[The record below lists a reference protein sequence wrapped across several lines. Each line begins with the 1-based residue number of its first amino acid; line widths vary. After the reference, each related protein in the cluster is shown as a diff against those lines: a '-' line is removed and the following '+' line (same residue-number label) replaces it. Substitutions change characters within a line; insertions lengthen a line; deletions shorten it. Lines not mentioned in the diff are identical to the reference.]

1 MTDALHRLITFRQ
14 YRKRALA
21 LCLAP
26 VALVFVARWMIAA
39 PLDAA
44 GSFASLPSED
54 AAAPIAAPPG
64 APDPPAPLD
73 ESATAWPLDPL
84 EGPRAKQLLNGA
96 LADLVDRLESLSGYE
111 ATIWRHERVNGR
123 WLMEQT
129 LRLKV
134 RHQPVSVYMKDI
146 GRPKGCEIIY
156 VDGLRD
162 GKLITHTGGGLL
174 GMLVPPIEVEP
185 RSSLAMSQSRFPIT
199 EAGVL
204 PVARML
210 LDDNRRDLDDPD
222 ASVTLDRITDDDG
235 QPLYRSLHRYARPSP
250 DRPFARFEVHYDP
263 ETLLPRTYSFHDWPE
278 SPGAEP
284 ELAGRYSI
292 ESFDPSVVL
301 GDIDF
306 DPTNPGYNF
315 R

>member
-1 MTDALHRLITFRQ
+1 MTDAIHRLITFRQ

-44 GSFASLPSED
+44 GSFATLSEEP
-54 AAAPIAAPPG
+54 AAPVAAL
-64 APDPPAPLD
+64 PDKLDQPDQLD
-73 ESATAWPLDPL
+73 ESATTWPLDPL
-84 EGPRAKQLLNGA
+84 EGPKAKQLLNGA
-96 LADLVDRLESLSGYE
+96 LTDLVARLESLSGYE
-111 ATIWRHERVNGR
+111 ATIRRHERVNGR

-156 VDGLRD
+156 VDGVRD

-174 GMLVPPIEVEP
+174 GMLMPPIEVEP

-210 LDDNRRDLDDPD
+210 LDDIRRDQDDPD
-222 ASVTLDRITDDDG
+222 ASVTLDRITDDNG

-250 DRPFARFEVHYDP
+250 EHPFARFEVHYDP
-263 ETLLPRTYSFHDWPE
+263 VTLLPRAYSFHDWPE
-278 SPGAEP
+278 TPGAEP
-284 ELAGRYSI
+284 ELAGRYVI

-301 GDIDF
+301 GDVDF
-306 DPTNPGYNF
+306 DPMNPGYNF

>member
-44 GSFASLPSED
+44 GSFASRSEEPAD
-54 AAAPIAAPPG
+54 SVATSPTPPIQPAA
-64 APDPPAPLD
+64 LD
-73 ESATAWPLDPL
+73 ESPTAWPLDPL
-84 EGPRAKQLLNGA
+84 EGPKAKMLLNRA
-96 LADLVDRLESLSGYE
+96 LIDLVTRLEALSGYE

-129 LRLKV
+129 LCLKV
-134 RHQPVSVYMKDI
+134 RHQPASVYMKDI

-156 VDGLRD
+156 VDGLRN
-162 GKLITHTGGGLL
+162 GRLITHTGGGLL
-174 GMLVPPIEVEP
+174 GMLVPPIEIEP

-204 PVARML
+204 PVTRML
-210 LDDNRRDLDDPD
+210 LSDIQRDQDDPD
-222 ASVTLDRITDDDG
+222 ASVTLDRITDDNG
-235 QPLYRSLHRYARPSP
+235 QPLYRSVHRYASASP

-263 ETLLPRTYSFHDWPE
+263 ETLLLRAYSFHDWPD
-278 SPGAEP
+278 SPGEEP
-284 ELAGRYSI
+284 RLAGHYVI
-292 ESFDPSVVL
+292 ESFDSSVVL
-301 GDIDF
+301 SDDDF
-306 DPTNPGYNF
+306 DPTNPAYNF

>member
-1 MTDALHRLITFRQ
+1 MTDTLSRLLTFRQ

-44 GSFASLPSED
+44 GSFATISEEPAD
-54 AAAPIAAPPG
+54 SIAAPLDP
-64 APDPPAPLD
+64 PDPPAPLD
-73 ESATAWPLDPL
+73 ESLTNWPLDPL
-84 EGPRAKQLLNGA
+84 EGPKAKQLLNGA
-96 LADLVDRLESLSGYE
+96 LTDLVTRLEALSGYE
-111 ATIWRHERVNGR
+111 ATIRRHERVNGR

-129 LRLKV
+129 LQLKV
-134 RHQPVSVYMKDI
+134 RHEPVSVYMKDI

-156 VDGLRD
+156 VDGARN

-174 GMLVPPIEVEP
+174 GMLMPPIEVEP

-204 PVARML
+204 PVSRML
-210 LDDNRRDLDDPD
+210 LNDIQRDLNDPG
-222 ASVTLDRITDDDG
+222 ASVTLDRITDDEG
-235 QPLYRSLHRYARPSP
+235 QPLYRSFHRYVEPSP
-250 DRPFARFEVHYDP
+250 NRPFARFEVHYDP
-263 ETLLPRTYSFHDWPE
+263 ETLLPRAYSFHDWPDA
-278 SPGAEP
+278 PGSEP
-284 ELAGRYSI
+284 VLGGRYVI
-292 ESFDPSVVL
+292 ETFDPSVVL
-301 GDIDF
+301 SDEDF

>member
-44 GSFASLPSED
+44 GSFASLSEEPADRVAVPLDPSEQ
-54 AAAPIAAPPG
+54 PE
-64 APDPPAPLD
+64 PLD
-73 ESATAWPLDPL
+73 ESSTSWPLDAL
-84 EGPRAKQLLNGA
+84 EGPRAKQLLNRA
-96 LADLVDRLESLSGYE
+96 LADLVTRLETLSGYE

-129 LRLKV
+129 LQLKV
-134 RHQPVSVYMKDI
+134 RHEPVSVYMKDI

-156 VDGLRD
+156 VDGLRN

-174 GMLVPPIEVEP
+174 GMFLPPIEVEP
-185 RSSLAMSQSRFPIT
+185 HSSLAMSQSRFPIT

-210 LDDNRRDLDDPD
+210 LSHVQRALHDLD
-222 ASVTLDRITDDDG
+222 ASVTLDRITDDEG
-235 QPLYRSLHRYARPSP
+235 QPLYRSLHHYASASP

-263 ETLLPRTYSFHDWPE
+263 ETLLPRAYSFHDWPDA
-278 SPGAEP
+278 PGAEP
-284 ELAGRYSI
+284 VLGGRYVI
-292 ESFDPSVVL
+292 ETFDPSIVL
-301 GDIDF
+301 SDEDF